1 MKKIL
6 SLLAVALLLVACED
20 YHKCKFDAEAERLQ
34 CAEYAYRTVS
44 VDGKTWLAENSRFY
58 TDFSYCY
65 DDDFE
70 QCNAKG
76 RLYTF
81 AAAEKACPIGW
92 HLPTKS
98 EYESLIQS
106 GNISKLSV
114 EMAGFRYYE
123 DNYVDR
129 DKAARLWTA
138 DGSDGVR
145 AFIVRLDSGVVSIE
159 NFNKSIAASVRC
171 VKD

>member
-6 SLLAVALLLVACED
+6 TLLAAMLLLVACED
-20 YHKCKFDAEAERLQ
+20 YHKCKFDSEAERLQ

-44 VDGKTWLAENSRFY
+44 IEGKTWLAENSRFY

-70 QCNAKG
+70 LCNATG

-81 AAAEKACPIGW
+81 AAAAKACPIGW
-92 HLPTKS
+92 HLPSKA
-98 EYESLIQS
+98 EYETLIQN
-106 GNISKLSV
+106 GNFSKLGV
-114 EMAGFRYYE
+114 ENAGFRYYE

-129 DKAARLWTA
+129 DKAARLWTSE
-138 DGSDGVR
+138 GSDGVR
-145 AFIVRLDSGVVSIE
+145 AYIVRVDSVVSVE

-171 VKD
+171 VMD